1 MTENVT
7 KPDKKDVNKLMD
19 FMFNTPFDE
28 EVIAM
33 DCNDGCE
40 QIAAFAER
48 VASGES
54 LETLQ
59 PEFLEHMQYWKDCRE
74 EFEALVAIIKAE
86 NNGELPD
93 FIPED
98 L

>member
-1 MTENVT
+1 MKPHDEN
-7 KPDKKDVNKLMD
+7 DANKLME
-19 FMFNTPFDE
+19 FLLKTPFDE

-40 QIAAFAER
+40 QIAALAER
-48 VASGES
+48 VARGES
-54 LETLQ
+54 LDSIQ
-59 PEFLEHMQYWKDCRE
+59 PEFQQHMHYWKDCRE
-74 EFEALVAIIKAE
+74 EFDALVALIKAE